1 MNLTLLIVALVCIV
15 IGAGGG
21 YLLFRYVLTGMLNR
35 QLEEAEKEAQ
45 VIKEEK
51 AARSQREV
59 PQQESG
65 TRKGSAA
72 AQSAHFCSRKTN
84 SSSARWS
91 SISAKRT

>member
-45 VIKEEK
+45 VIKEK
-51 AARSQREV
+51 KLLEV
-59 PQQESG
+59 
-65 TRKGSAA
+65 KGGIRRPTLGV
-72 AQSAHFCSRKTN
+72 QSAWCDSLVRGFR
-84 SSSARWS
+84 
-91 SISAKRT
+91 

>member
-1 MNLTLLIVALVCIV
+1 MNLTLLIIALVCIV

-45 VIKEEK
+45 VIKEKKLLEVKEK
-51 AARSQREV
+51 FLNKKAEL
-59 PQQESG
+59 E
-65 TRKGSAA
+65 RKCSSAA
-72 AQSAHFCSRKTN
+72 SAFCSRKTN
-84 SSSARWS
+84 SSNVRWS